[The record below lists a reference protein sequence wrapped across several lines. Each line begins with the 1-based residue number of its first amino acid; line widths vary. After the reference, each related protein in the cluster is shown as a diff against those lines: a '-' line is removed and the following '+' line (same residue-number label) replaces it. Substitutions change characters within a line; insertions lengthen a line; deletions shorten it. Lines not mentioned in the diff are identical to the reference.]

1 MPLAGLAALAPH
13 GSESASL
20 LALALLAGFVVP
32 FVLCGIVF
40 IGLAAYQA
48 ANSLFVHVGR
58 EAIFTERRLPGIT
71 LARRQAVVVDI
82 AAIEAQIPA
91 RFQSLFGTEPRFRL
105 VARLRGGAP
114 PLVVAEGLAGESA
127 MREVKALIEFTAAV
141 RPAEED

>member
-1 MPLAGLAALAPH
+1 MPLVGLAALAPR

-48 ANSLFVHVGR
+48 ASSLIVHVGR
-58 EAIFTERRLPGIT
+58 EAIFTERRLPGVT
-71 LARRQAVVVDI
+71 LARRQAATVDI
-82 AAIEAQIPA
+82 AAIEPQIPA

-105 VARLRGGAP
+105 VATLRGGAP
-114 PLVVAEGLAGESA
+114 PLVVAEGLAGERA
-127 MREVKALIEFTAAV
+127 MREMKALIEFTAGV
-141 RPAEED
+141 KPAEED